1 MKLKKHLVWILAAAL
16 FVGSLLSSCN
26 AKPNGGNTD
35 DSDTI
40 KVGFYG
46 TLAGSGAYVD
56 TAAKMAIED
65 YVEEINT
72 NGGW

>member
-1 MKLKKHLVWILAAAL
+1 MKLRKHLAWILATVL
-16 FVGSLLSSCN
+16 LVGSLLSGCG

-46 TLAGSGAYVD
+46 TLAGSADGSSYCGD
-56 TAAKMAIED
+56 SSD
-65 YVEEINT
+65 
-72 NGGW
+72 